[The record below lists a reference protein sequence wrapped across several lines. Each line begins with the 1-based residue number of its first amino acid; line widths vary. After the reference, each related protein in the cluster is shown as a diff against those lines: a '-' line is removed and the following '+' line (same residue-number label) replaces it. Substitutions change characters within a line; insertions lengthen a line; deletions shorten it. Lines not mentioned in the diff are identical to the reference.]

1 MSGRPVPQLFTR
13 GLSSLSQSTSV
24 DAQSPA
30 EQRDDAKRNMFK
42 QMRALPTQHYWN
54 VWFDRYVSCALSS
67 FCRSST
73 TGRS

>member
-1 MSGRPVPQLFTR
+1 MTGRPQLFTR

-54 VWFDRYVSCALSS
+54 IWFDRYSS
-67 FCRSST
+67 SSPAA
-73 TGRS
+73 SFQNAS